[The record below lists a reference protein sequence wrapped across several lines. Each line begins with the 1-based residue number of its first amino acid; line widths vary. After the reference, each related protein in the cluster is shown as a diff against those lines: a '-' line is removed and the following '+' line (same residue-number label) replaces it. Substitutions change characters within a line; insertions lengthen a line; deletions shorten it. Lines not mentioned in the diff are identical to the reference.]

1 MKKLLVIFTSCL
13 LLFTGCSS
21 KDENITMKDSN
32 EPVVEDGNTISN
44 AEDFK

>member
-13 LLFTGCSS
+13 LFTGCSS
-21 KDENITMKDSN
+21 KDEDITIKDSN

>member
-1 MKKLLVIFTSCL
+1 MKKLLIIFTSCL

-21 KDENITMKDSN
+21 KEKDITIKDSN
-32 EPVVEDGNTISN
+32 EPVVEDENTTSN

>member
-1 MKKLLVIFTSCL
+1 MKKLLVIFTSCV

-21 KDENITMKDSN
+21 KEEDITIKDSN
-32 EPVVEDGNTISN
+32 EPVVEDGNTVSN

>member
-21 KDENITMKDSN
+21 KDEDITIKDSN
-32 EPVVEDGNTISN
+32 EPVVEDENTISN
-44 AEDFK
+44 AADFK

>member
-1 MKKLLVIFTSCL
+1 MEKLLVIFTSCL

-21 KDENITMKDSN
+21 KDEDITIKDSN

>member
-1 MKKLLVIFTSCL
+1 MKKLLVIFTLCL

-21 KDENITMKDSN
+21 KDEDITIKDSN